1 MTLAHRPRSWSRG
14 GVACAER
21 GDREGGYAAFY
32 NTQKE
37 LLAGKIKPNK
47 AAFKDE
53 KPILSI
59 VSSNKLKDSPK
70 KTSWLVFFLVGASI

>member
-1 MTLAHRPRSWSRG
+1 
-14 GVACAER
+14 VACAER

-47 AAFKDE
+47 AAFKD
-53 KPILSI
+53 
-59 VSSNKLKDSPK
+59 
-70 KTSWLVFFLVGASI
+70 